1 MKKAIIFDMDGVLVN
16 SMPIHY
22 KAMSIALKTITNIE
36 LDERT
41 FYLLEGMPAAE
52 MALEIF
58 KRKGYGINKDN
69 IHCIGEKIARR
80 KKEIFKQMNIIPKPY
95 DYVKEIINNELNN
108 CLKAIVTGSS
118 KHEVES
124 IIDKIFGKD
133 KFDVIVNGDN
143 FEGKGKPN
151 PAPFKSAID
160 KLCIHF
166 SSSFSS
172 SSSNN
177 LLIIENSP
185 LGVTAANAANI
196 PSIVILNNSPLE
208 LSDFKGLI
216 SRDRI
221 FKNMESVKDYLIK
234 WNNSII

>member
-16 SMPIHY
+16 SMPLHY
-22 KAMSIALKTITNIE
+22 RAMSIALKTITNID
-36 LDERT
+36 LDQRT
-41 FYLLEGMPAAE
+41 FYLLEGMPVAE

-69 IHCIGEKIARR
+69 LQSIVEKIAQR

-95 DYVKEIINNELNN
+95 DHVKEIINKELNN
-108 CLKAIVTGSS
+108 CLKAIVSGSS
-118 KHEVES
+118 KHEVEV

-133 KFDVIVNGDN
+133 KFDVIINGDD

-160 KLCIHF
+160 KLDIQF
-166 SSSFSS
+166 SSSSS

-177 LLIIENSP
+177 ILIVENSP
-185 LGVTAANAANI
+185 LGVTAANAAHI

-208 LSDFKGLI
+208 ASDFTGII
-216 SRDRI
+216 SRDKI
-221 FKNMESVKDYLIK
+221 FKNINSVKEYLKK
-234 WNNSII
+234 WCN

>member
-1 MKKAIIFDMDGVLVN
+1 MKNAIIFDMDGVLVD

-36 LDERT
+36 LDKRT
-41 FYLLEGMPAAE
+41 FYLLEGMPVAE

-58 KRKGYGINKDN
+58 RQKGYKNKDN
-69 IHCIGEKIARR
+69 LQYIGEKIAQR

-95 DYVKEIINNELNN
+95 DYVKEIINKELNN
-108 CLKAIVTGSS
+108 CLKAIVSGSS
-118 KHEVES
+118 KNEVEM
-124 IIDKIFGKD
+124 IIDKIFGKS
-133 KFDVIVNGDN
+133 KFDIIINGDD

-160 KLCIHF
+160 KLNIR
-166 SSSFSS
+166 

-177 LLIIENSP
+177 ILIVENAP
-185 LGVTAANAANI
+185 LGVTAANAAHI

-208 LSDFKGLI
+208 ASDFIGII
-216 SRDRI
+216 SRDKI
-221 FKNMESVKDYLIK
+221 FKTIKSVKGYLIR
-234 WNNSII
+234 WCNDNN

>member
-22 KAMSIALKTITNIE
+22 KAMSIALKTITNID
-36 LDERT
+36 LDQRT
-41 FYLLEGMPAAE
+41 FYLLEGMPVAE

-58 KRKGYGINKDN
+58 RRKSYGNNKDN
-69 IHCIGEKIARR
+69 LQSIGEKIAQR

-95 DYVKEIINNELNN
+95 DHVKEIINKELKN
-108 CLKAIVTGSS
+108 CLKAIVSGSS
-118 KHEVES
+118 KHEVEV

-133 KFDVIVNGDN
+133 KFDVIINGDD

-151 PAPFKSAID
+151 PAPFISAID
-160 KLCIHF
+160 KLDIQF
-166 SSSFSS
+166 S

-177 LLIIENSP
+177 ILIVENSP
-185 LGVTAANAANI
+185 LGVTAANAAHI

-208 LSDFKGLI
+208 ASDFTGII
-216 SRDRI
+216 SRDKI
-221 FKNMESVKDYLIK
+221 FKNINSVKEYLKK
-234 WNNSII
+234 WCN

>member
-1 MKKAIIFDMDGVLVN
+1 MDGILVD

-22 KAMSIALKTITNIE
+22 RAMSIALKTITNIE
-36 LDERT
+36 LDKRT
-41 FYLLEGMPAAE
+41 FYLLEGMPVAE

-58 KRKGYGINKDN
+58 RRKSYGNNKDN
-69 IHCIGEKIARR
+69 LQYIGEKIAQR

-95 DYVKEIINNELNN
+95 DHVKEIINKELNN
-108 CLKAIVTGSS
+108 CLKAIVSGSS
-118 KHEVES
+118 KNEVEM

-133 KFDVIVNGDN
+133 KFDIIINGDD

-160 KLCIHF
+160 KLNIQF
-166 SSSFSS
+166 

-177 LLIIENSP
+177 NILIVENSP
-185 LGVTAANAANI
+185 LGVTAANAAHV

-208 LSDFKGLI
+208 ASDFTGII
-216 SRDRI
+216 SRDKI
-221 FKNMESVKDYLIK
+221 FKNINSVKGYLIR
-234 WNNSII
+234 WYNDNN

>member
-22 KAMSIALKTITNIE
+22 KAMSIALKTITNID
-36 LDERT
+36 LDQRT
-41 FYLLEGMPAAE
+41 FYLLEGMPVAE

-58 KRKGYGINKDN
+58 RRKSYGNNKDN
-69 IHCIGEKIARR
+69 LQSIGEKIAQR

-95 DYVKEIINNELNN
+95 DHIKEIINKELNN
-108 CLKAIVTGSS
+108 CLKAIVSGSS
-118 KHEVES
+118 KHEVEV

-133 KFDVIVNGDN
+133 KFDVIINGDD

-151 PAPFKSAID
+151 PAPFISAID
-160 KLCIHF
+160 KLDIQF
-166 SSSFSS
+166 S

-177 LLIIENSP
+177 ILIVENSP
-185 LGVTAANAANI
+185 LGVTAANAAHI

-208 LSDFKGLI
+208 ASDFTGII
-216 SRDRI
+216 SRDKI
-221 FKNMESVKDYLIK
+221 FKNINSVKEYLKK
-234 WNNSII
+234 WCN